1 MAITKKNR
9 REFIEDMFFKLENVP
24 VEQIV
29 GSRIPLKQQG
39 AHLYGSCPFHSSTH
53 HRSFVVTPRKNIWQ
67 CFVCGDGFGGNGIKF
82 ISLYDNI
89 DYLQAAFKVAYE
101 NNIISYDEYI
111 MYSKINYNE
120 TYVNRLEQKH
130 VGSKKIA
137 IASKPKAPD
146 FIIHNVYSIIKENCS
161 LSEEDYKTLKNERH
175 LSDTRIARDYFTA
188 PTNWKQKE
196 NILNAI
202 RAAYPEYSDEI
213 LMTVPGFYIET
224 EKGKNRLKFFFSKG
238 IAFCIR
244 TDTKIKAIQIRR
256 YTVKEGQKRY
266 TWFSSTFTDE
276 YPDKYLG
283 GAGCGSP
290 HDILYPDNTDRGII
304 AITEGRFKS
313 ENYVYN
319 EETRTYTLMETE
331 WLKWRRHGPYH
342 DHPEDARYIDVTLGG
357 SDIAVLFDGSELAES
372 LYLYEGQHGSNFKAS
387 VELFYE
393 KTGRKFR
400 LVEKKNAD
408 VLWVGHNEEP
418 SIRNLFKK
426 KFQDEHPM
434 DIVEVINDCHMYQ
447 CGARDKDGKLKYP
460 FVLCDLDG
468 IVKING
474 VAGILECKTC
484 NIGSEDYRI
493 WKSGKVPL
501 KYYLQC
507 CYYML
512 CMNLPYA
519 YICVKWG
526 ISPQECA
533 YMYIERNFEVEEMII
548 DMAEKFIQCVK
559 TNTPPDLKGQ
569 NMDRLFVFW
578 RKKMGNASSDVPPK
592 DLPDSYKETILQL
605 SYMNDE
611 IKAANKTATEIKERR
626 NNLLAEKIFPVMGNA
641 NEARVSF
648 NEKKDLVLHV
658 RDKSFTNMKIDTK
671 RLQEEDPD
679 IYRMYLIT
687 KTEFDQKRF
696 VKENPDLVDEYM
708 IEDDTLTDGKMNFCD
723 VNLQNK
729 LKGAV

>member
-1 MAITKKNR
+1 MPLPTKT
-9 REFIEDMFFKLENVP
+9 D
-24 VEQIV
+24 
-29 GSRIPLKQQG
+29 
-39 AHLYGSCPFHSSTH
+39 
-53 HRSFVVTPRKNIWQ
+53 
-67 CFVCGDGFGGNGIKF
+67 
-82 ISLYDNI
+82 
-89 DYLQAAFKVAYE
+89 
-101 NNIISYDEYI
+101 
-111 MYSKINYNE
+111 
-120 TYVNRLEQKH
+120 
-130 VGSKKIA
+130 
-137 IASKPKAPD
+137 
-146 FIIHNVYSIIKENCS
+146 
-161 LSEEDYKTLKNERH
+161 LKNLIRPYCDPIQHWKIDNVFQDE
-175 LSDTRIARDYFTA
+175 LSS
-188 PTNWKQKE
+188 
-196 NILNAI
+196 
-202 RAAYPEYSDEI
+202 YPAEI
-213 LMTVPGFYIET
+213 
-224 EKGKNRLKFFFSKG
+224 
-238 IAFCIR
+238 
-244 TDTKIKAIQIRR
+244 Q
-256 YTVKEGQKRY
+256 
-266 TWFSSTFTDE
+266 
-276 YPDKYLG
+276 
-283 GAGCGSP
+283 
-290 HDILYPDNTDRGII
+290 
-304 AITEGRFKS
+304 

-319 EETRTYTLMETE
+319 EESRTYTLMETE

-400 LVEKKNAD
+400 LVEKKNSD

-559 TNTPPDLKGQ
+559 TNTPPDLGGQ
-569 NMDRLFVFW
+569 NMDRLFIFW
-578 RKKMGNASSDVPPK
+578 RKKMGNASSDVLPK

-611 IKAANKTATEIKERR
+611 IKAANKTANEIKERR
-626 NNLLAEKIFPVMGNA
+626 NNLLTEKIFPVIGNA

>member
-24 VEQIV
+24 VEQII

-82 ISLYDNI
+82 ISLYDKI

-313 ENYVYN
+313 ELLRDAGNVAVSLQGVSTWKGIQDEILHIMDSRPVRKIYLFFDSDMLGNTAVYN
-319 EETRTYTLMETE
+319 QSIALLKAIEITFPTIQTYHAVWKKE
-331 WLKWRRHGPYH
+331 WGKGIDDMYFNGHIKEIKYLTSGQLKSCH
-342 DHPEDARYIDVTLGG
+342 EK
-357 SDIAVLFDGSELAES
+357 VLKFLLEKYGVESLDEIVRSKDKDLKERFCRDLQDNSEKAIFDG
-372 LYLYEGQHGSNFKAS
+372 
-387 VELFYE
+387 
-393 KTGRKFR
+393 
-400 LVEKKNAD
+400 
-408 VLWVGHNEEP
+408 
-418 SIRNLFKK
+418 
-426 KFQDEHPM
+426 
-434 DIVEVINDCHMYQ
+434 
-447 CGARDKDGKLKYP
+447 
-460 FVLCDLDG
+460 
-468 IVKING
+468 
-474 VAGILECKTC
+474 
-484 NIGSEDYRI
+484 
-493 WKSGKVPL
+493 
-501 KYYLQC
+501 
-507 CYYML
+507 
-512 CMNLPYA
+512 
-519 YICVKWG
+519 
-526 ISPQECA
+526 
-533 YMYIERNFEVEEMII
+533 
-548 DMAEKFIQCVK
+548 
-559 TNTPPDLKGQ
+559 
-569 NMDRLFVFW
+569 
-578 RKKMGNASSDVPPK
+578 
-592 DLPDSYKETILQL
+592 
-605 SYMNDE
+605 
-611 IKAANKTATEIKERR
+611 
-626 NNLLAEKIFPVMGNA
+626 
-641 NEARVSF
+641 EA
-648 NEKKDLVLHV
+648 
-658 RDKSFTNMKIDTK
+658 
-671 RLQEEDPD
+671 
-679 IYRMYLIT
+679 
-687 KTEFDQKRF
+687 
-696 VKENPDLVDEYM
+696 
-708 IEDDTLTDGKMNFCD
+708 
-723 VNLQNK
+723 
-729 LKGAV
+729 